1 MNMIYSENVDRI
13 IVFVNYY
20 NSRPK
25 VFMDILQQSAQVPE
39 LKARRV
45 THLLYF
51 MYKNKTNNKLL
62 NNKSVRTRMLSLQP
76 QNLHV
81 KNTKWTCTIMVLPF
95 GIIYQYIYIKLRRTV
110 ILRTIKKYGH

>member
-1 MNMIYSENVDRI
+1 MFVIY
-13 IVFVNYY
+13 YK
-20 NSRPK
+20 SRPE

-45 THLLYF
+45 THLLNF

-62 NNKSVRTRMLSLQP
+62 NNRNVRTRMLSLLP

-95 GIIYQYIYIKLRRTV
+95 GIIYHYIYKTLRRTV